1 MDHELVISQIA
12 EREGY
17 VLLRVDKLI
26 TTLRVCSLY
35 ATSRTAST
43 IHLGSV
49 DEYD

>member
-1 MDHELVISQIA
+1 MDNELVISQIA

-49 DEYD
+49 DEYG